1 MDDKENWI
9 GIANRFANQG
19 DFRGMRAS
27 AKEVL
32 QLVPD
37 DADAYAVMAEASF
50 YMNER
55 EKAQGYLAHAE

>member
-27 AKEVL
+27 AKEIL
-32 QLVPD
+32 QIVQE
-37 DADAYAVMAEASF
+37 DADAYAIMAEASF
-50 YMNER
+50 YR
-55 EKAQGYLAHAE
+55 WPG